1 MITIKFDDAIIIFDQ
16 VPFENVTSM
25 NLHDDIITRY
35 ENHMISFDFHQ
46 VPFENVTSMNLQAL
60 RESGKAT
67 LGQVIMM
74 TAMNMRMVMII

>member
-16 VPFENVTSM
+16 VQFENVTSM

-46 VPFENVTSMNLQAL
+46 VPFENVTSMNLHD
-60 RESGKAT
+60 
-67 LGQVIMM
+67 
-74 TAMNMRMVMII
+74 MI